1 MKIAR
6 VHIENYRSIKQ
17 LDFSPNNYCALIG
30 ENNAGKSN
38 ILKAINL
45 VLGETWPT
53 DRTFT
58 EEDFN
63 DYNTEND
70 IVIQIYFDSTIDEWR
85 NNCKCEIAGF
95 ELRGKAYKRRVKSK
109 PAGTLVVDFVCIDKK
124 GRMKEEIER
133 GRVVFGQ
140 DETTTPR
147 IRTNL
152 FESDKEVMRSVHFSY
167 AQTASQTFNAI
178 FENRRVFENPKS
190 IDDIKNLV
198 EYVTAKDDGDIILDF
213 FSGSATTAHAVMQ
226 LNAEDGGNRRFI
238 MVQLPE
244 VCDEKSEAA
253 KAGYKNI
260 CEIGKERI
268 RRAGKKLQEF
278 IRESGYGY
286 RKLMKDGKP
295 YTMAV
300 RRKDDTSGDSEYI
313 MNPEIITGKDTGL
326 YDTPINLE
334 QLQSCLM

>member
-124 GRMKEEIER
+124 GRPCQYPATPYKEGER
-133 GRVVFGQ
+133 YTGQYYQLKVSKELRERVPFIYVDVMRDYNKQ
-140 DETTTPR
+140 DPSNR
-147 IRTNL
+147 WSILRRL
-152 FESDKEVMRSVHFSY
+152 FNDINTSLSSDKTTV
-167 AQTASQTFNAI
+167 N
-178 FENRRVFENPKS
+178 
-190 IDDIKNLV
+190 V
-198 EYVTAKDDGDIILDF
+198 E
-213 FSGSATTAHAVMQ
+213 
-226 LNAEDGGNRRFI
+226 
-238 MVQLPE
+238 
-244 VCDEKSEAA
+244 
-253 KAGYKNI
+253 
-260 CEIGKERI
+260 
-268 RRAGKKLQEF
+268 
-278 IRESGYGY
+278 
-286 RKLMKDGKP
+286 
-295 YTMAV
+295 
-300 RRKDDTSGDSEYI
+300 TS
-313 MNPEIITGKDTGL
+313 L
-326 YDTPINLE
+326 
-334 QLQSCLM
+334 

>member
-95 ELRGKAYKRRVKSK
+95 ELRGKAYKTQSENIEISVAADRQMTLKDNVLYDGSNEEYFRFSLLENTTAEDYLKSLSDENAQYNEVETLNGKKTESGFTYRVYYMDVEIRKGQTARHYK
-109 PAGTLVVDFVCIDKK
+109 FFVT
-124 GRMKEEIER
+124 
-133 GRVVFGQ
+133 V
-140 DETTTPR
+140 DET
-147 IRTNL
+147 
-152 FESDKEVMRSVHFSY
+152 
-167 AQTASQTFNAI
+167 
-178 FENRRVFENPKS
+178 
-190 IDDIKNLV
+190 
-198 EYVTAKDDGDIILDF
+198 DIILID
-213 FSGSATTAHAVMQ
+213 AYH
-226 LNAEDGGNRRFI
+226 
-238 MVQLPE
+238 
-244 VCDEKSEAA
+244 
-253 KAGYKNI
+253 YK
-260 CEIGKERI
+260 
-268 RRAGKKLQEF
+268 F
-278 IRESGYGY
+278 
-286 RKLMKDGKP
+286 KDG
-295 YTMAV
+295 
-300 RRKDDTSGDSEYI
+300 SGEEDYLEKYI
-313 MNPEIITGKDTGL
+313 LPVVGSFDIVKN
-326 YDTPINLE
+326 
-334 QLQSCLM
+334 

>member
-95 ELRGKAYKRRVKSK
+95 ELRGNGLGIGNGA
-109 PAGTLVVDFVCIDKK
+109 
-124 GRMKEEIER
+124 
-133 GRVVFGQ
+133 
-140 DETTTPR
+140 
-147 IRTNL
+147 
-152 FESDKEVMRSVHFSY
+152 
-167 AQTASQTFNAI
+167 AI
-178 FENRRVFENPKS
+178 INNGMWLICTHIAPNV
-190 IDDIKNLV
+190 
-198 EYVTAKDDGDIILDF
+198 IL
-213 FSGSATTAHAVMQ
+213 Q
-226 LNAEDGGNRRFI
+226 
-238 MVQLPE
+238 
-244 VCDEKSEAA
+244 
-253 KAGYKNI
+253 
-260 CEIGKERI
+260 
-268 RRAGKKLQEF
+268 
-278 IRESGYGY
+278 
-286 RKLMKDGKP
+286 
-295 YTMAV
+295 
-300 RRKDDTSGDSEYI
+300 
-313 MNPEIITGKDTGL
+313 
-326 YDTPINLE
+326 
-334 QLQSCLM
+334 